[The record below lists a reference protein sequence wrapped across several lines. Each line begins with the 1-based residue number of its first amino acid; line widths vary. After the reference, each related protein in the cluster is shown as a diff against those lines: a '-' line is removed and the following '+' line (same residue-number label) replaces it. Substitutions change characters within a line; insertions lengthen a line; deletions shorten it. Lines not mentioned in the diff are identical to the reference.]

1 ALKATHKDYYP
12 ATVMNY
18 RLGGG
23 SFASQLTQQLR
34 EGKGYTY
41 GIRSQFNGTAY
52 EGYFKIGS
60 GIRTNVTYEATSLI
74 KQILEDYGKNYN
86 QEDLDVTKGFTI
98 KSTARAFETLGA
110 KLNMLSNISNYG
122 LADDYAKQRQAI
134 VNEMT
139 VEDIKALVEDY
150 IKPNQMIYLI
160 VGDAETQLSK
170 LENLGFGKPV
180 LLNTKEAIE

>member
-1 ALKATHKDYYP
+1 
-12 ATVMNY
+12 
-18 RLGGG
+18 
-23 SFASQLTQQLR
+23 
-34 EGKGYTY
+34 
-41 GIRSQFNGTAY
+41 
-52 EGYFKIGS
+52 
-60 GIRTNVTYEATSLI
+60 
-74 KQILEDYGKNYN
+74 
-86 QEDLDVTKGFTI
+86 
-98 KSTARAFETLGA
+98 
-110 KLNMLSNISNYG
+110 MLSNISNYG